1 MGLGKL
7 GPMQGE
13 EHPRS
18 RLLEHEVTEMRRLY
32 WEKDLCI
39 RCISILHQ
47 ISYATAYDAIHARTW
62 KHLPLP
68 KSKRQKHNGKARTN
82 YGTRTR
88 VESHKR
94 RATAMLGV
102 EAKRK
107 QL

>member
-18 RLLEHEVTEMRRLY
+18 RLLEHEVAEMRRLY

-39 RCISILHQ
+39 RCITILHGVA
-47 ISYATAYDAIHARTW
+47 YATGYDAILGRTW
-62 KHLPLP
+62 KHIPLP

-88 VESHKR
+88 AEAHKR
-94 RATAMLGV
+94 RAKAINAVTTR
-102 EAKRK
+102 EARR
-107 QL
+107 